1 MERSHLTDADIV
13 KYYEPWPPNCKK
25 VKIYSILTVGFH
37 EAVVGWDFE
46 KNVYQTRGQK
56 WGLAKPR
63 FVNSSCAQR
72 VDGNERYEGALKPE
86 NDA

>member
-25 VKIYSILTVGFH
+25 VKIYSILTVGFR

-46 KNVYQTRGQK
+46 KMCIKLQVKNEASRSRG
-56 WGLAKPR
+56 L
-63 FVNSSCAQR
+63 
-72 VDGNERYEGALKPE
+72 
-86 NDA
+86 